1 MKEEDRLEFDDA
13 AVEVVDLA
21 QVLVDVEMRKTLK
34 ALDDR
39 MVDGQCPS
47 LIPLAR

>member
-13 AVEVVDLA
+13 AVDLVQVRVDA
-21 QVLVDVEMRKTLK
+21 MMRKTLK
-34 ALDDR
+34 ALDDK

-47 LIPLAR
+47 LMRLAR